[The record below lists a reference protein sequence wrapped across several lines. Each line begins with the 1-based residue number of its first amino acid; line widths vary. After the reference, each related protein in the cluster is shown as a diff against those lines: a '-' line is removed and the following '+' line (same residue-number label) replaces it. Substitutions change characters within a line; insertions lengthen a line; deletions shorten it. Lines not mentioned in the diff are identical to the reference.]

1 MPWVEAPDEAAF
13 YGPKIDV
20 QIADARGREETL
32 STVQVDFHL
41 PEVFDLDF
49 QTAAGDRQRPVLIH
63 RSLVS
68 TMERLV
74 AHLIERYAG
83 AFPVWLAPLQLL
95 ILPVGDDHL
104 PAAEHLRAAAH
115 TVHLR
120 AAVMEPRASL
130 GARIRRAQQRK
141 VPFVAVIGD
150 REVADGL
157 VAPRRRDLGELPP
170 LAPDA
175 LVDLIA
181 DLSQRR
187 AITLES

>member
-1 MPWVEAPDEAAF
+1 
-13 YGPKIDV
+13 
-20 QIADARGREETL
+20 
-32 STVQVDFHL
+32 
-41 PEVFDLDF
+41 
-49 QTAAGDRQRPVLIH
+49 
-63 RSLVS
+63 
-68 TMERLV
+68 
-74 AHLIERYAG
+74 
-83 AFPVWLAPLQLL
+83 
-95 ILPVGDDHL
+95 
-104 PAAEHLRAAAH
+104 
-115 TVHLR
+115 
-120 AAVMEPRASL
+120 MEPRASL